1 MAADKII
8 ISFDDA
14 EEPEKEKLEIEI
26 KDSVPEPEPKPAVET
41 FEKISSFPYGDR
53 GYTLNSKSNLEFPSG
68 IERGFGVEFT
78 ADLKQSFLNSILESG
93 KYIILASVDGFINL
107 VEKSSG
113 KLYERFFF
121 EGERFEKSGVVLND
135 RIYVNSIRKI
145 YLIADNTPSVIPA
158 NAGIHC
164 SPVVFYTAPE
174 GFFIWSS
181 LNEFNGNIIF
191 TLFSPKENTGK
202 IIEKTQDGNENIIYS
217 FNPGNYISG
226 EILAAESSLYTLF
239 DNKICVITGNT
250 QTLIENSFAF
260 SYDVYSVLLN
270 DVIYFN
276 SPSGEIYTLDKN
288 SFSTRFTGI
297 RTSNINSIAAS
308 DDVIFTG
315 TSTGWSAFHR
325 NGVELYSH
333 IDVDKNTLLG
343 IGKNILAAS
352 VNNKIM
358 FHNTA
363 KFAEAQ
369 MFSLSDEIVSA
380 RVSANSVYVLT
391 KTGKL
396 ESFKNDMLIIHI

>member
-26 KDSVPEPEPKPAVET
+26 KDLVPEPEQKPAVET

-53 GYTLNSKSNLEFPSG
+53 GYTFNSKSNLEFPSG
-68 IERGFGVEFT
+68 IERGFGVEFA

-107 VEKSSG
+107 IEKSSG

-135 RIYVNSIRKI
+135 RIYVNSIHKI
-145 YLIADNTPSVIPA
+145 YLIEDDN
-158 NAGIHC
+158 
-164 SPVVFYTAPE
+164 SPVVFYKAPE
-174 GFFIWSS
+174 DYFIWSS
-181 LNEFNGNIIF
+181 LNESGGNIIF

-202 IIEKTQDGNENIIYS
+202 IIEKTSDGSENIIYS
-217 FNPGNYISG
+217 FNPVNYISG

-270 DVIYFN
+270 DVLYFN

-297 RTSNINSIAAS
+297 KTSNINSIAAS

-352 VNNKIM
+352 VNKKIM

-369 MFSLSDEIVSA
+369 LFSLNDEIVSA

>member
-26 KDSVPEPEPKPAVET
+26 KDSIPEPEPKPAVEPI
-41 FEKISSFPYGDR
+41 EKISSFPYGDR

-121 EGERFEKSGVVLND
+121 EGERFEKSGVVLDD
-135 RIYVNSIRKI
+135 RIYVNSIHKI
-145 YLIADNTPSVIPA
+145 YLIEDDN
-158 NAGIHC
+158 
-164 SPVVFYTAPE
+164 SPVVFYKAPE
-174 GFFIWSS
+174 DYFIWSS
-181 LNEFNGNIIF
+181 LNESGGNIIF

-202 IIEKTQDGNENIIYS
+202 IIEKTPDGNENIIYS

-270 DVIYFN
+270 DVLYFN

-297 RTSNINSIAAS
+297 KTSNINSIAAS

-352 VNNKIM
+352 VNNKIV

-380 RVSANSVYVLT
+380 RVSANSVYLLT